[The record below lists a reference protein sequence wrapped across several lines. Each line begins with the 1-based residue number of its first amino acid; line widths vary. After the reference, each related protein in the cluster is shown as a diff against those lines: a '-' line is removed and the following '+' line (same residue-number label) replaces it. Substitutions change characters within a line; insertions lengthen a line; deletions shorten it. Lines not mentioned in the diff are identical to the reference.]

1 MTTQARA
8 FCGLPFM
15 IGMTLGRLIISA
27 SKART
32 CRPTVTCTGSD
43 CGPTLKVACGSVVL
57 LVCSTVIAVPGV
69 VADTLGKPGCC
80 W

>member
-1 MTTQARA
+1 MACPYTTRA
-8 FCGLPFM
+8 TGK
-15 IGMTLGRLIISA
+15 TLGRLMMSA
-27 SKART
+27 STARAW
-32 CRPTVTCTGSD
+32 RPTVTCTGSA
-43 CGPTLKVACGSVVL
+43 CGPTLNTACGSLEL